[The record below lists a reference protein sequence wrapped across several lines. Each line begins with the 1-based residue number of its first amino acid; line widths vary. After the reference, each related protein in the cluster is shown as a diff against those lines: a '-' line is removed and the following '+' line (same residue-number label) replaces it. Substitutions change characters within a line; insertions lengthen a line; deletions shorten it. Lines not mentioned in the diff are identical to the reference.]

1 MKKTMK
7 KIMLNTLIGLGIF
20 ATLLSLLMYLGVLG
34 SYQNIMTQIATIFFP
49 MVAGPVLIAMVVIF
63 LVAILIIWKNY
74 RQKNKQHKGMV
85 VLALMSFTALLFG
98 TVEWQQSKSIV
109 EANGGELTL
118 LGDKTIPMT
127 AEPDSYETYATKDGQ
142 DLTVSIYKN
151 DESIDQKV
159 QPTFVYIHGG
169 GWSSGDSESMSGF
182 LKGMANR
189 GYVVFS
195 INYRLATD
203 EDPTWEKATEDIA
216 DAMNWIKTNASNYGG
231 DSSRLILSGE
241 SAGGHLMLLYTGLV
255 TEGKLN
261 APKPNAV
268 GVMYPAIDLKWT
280 SKNGRYLSTDPIPNI
295 VEKYIGGNL
304 TEYQDRL
311 AAVETRN
318 YISKEL
324 PPIYIIHGE
333 KDTLVTV
340 TGSEDYVEQVKAAG
354 GQAELVSLPYSNHG
368 VNLQASV
375 TLVTNFL
382 ETIDGLSVKK

>member
-1 MKKTMK
+1 
-7 KIMLNTLIGLGIF
+7 ML
-20 ATLLSLLMYLGVLG
+20 
-34 SYQNIMTQIATIFFP
+34 
-49 MVAGPVLIAMVVIF
+49 
-63 LVAILIIWKNY
+63 
-74 RQKNKQHKGMV
+74 
-85 VLALMSFTALLFG
+85 
-98 TVEWQQSKSIV
+98 
-109 EANGGELTL
+109 
-118 LGDKTIPMT
+118 
-127 AEPDSYETYATKDGQ
+127 
-142 DLTVSIYKN
+142 
-151 DESIDQKV
+151 
-159 QPTFVYIHGG
+159 VYIHGG
-169 GWSSGDSESMSGF
+169 GWASGDSESQSGF
-182 LKGMANR
+182 LRGMANR

-216 DAMNWIKTNASNYGG
+216 DAMNWIKANASNYGG

-241 SAGGHLMLLYTGLV
+241 SAGGHLALLYTGLV
-255 TEGKLN
+255 TNGQLN
-261 APKPNAV
+261 TPKPNAV

-280 SKNGRYLSTDPIPNI
+280 SKNGRYLSTEPIPNI

-311 AAVETRN
+311 AAVDPLN

-340 TGSEDYVEQVKAAG
+340 TGSEDYVEQVKAAS

-375 TLVTNFL
+375 SLITNFA
-382 ETIDGLSVKK
+382 ESIDGLSVNK

>member
-1 MKKTMK
+1 MKKF
-7 KIMLNTLIGLGIF
+7 IMNTLVSIGMF
-20 ATLLSLLMYLGVLG
+20 VTFLSLIIYIGVLG
-34 SYQNIMTQIATIFFP
+34 NYQTIISQIATVLFP
-49 MVAGPVLIAMVVIF
+49 LVAGPVLIAVVFIF
-63 LVAILIIWKNY
+63 FLAMLALWKNY
-74 RQKNKQHKGMV
+74 RQKNKQHKGLV
-85 VLALMSFTALLFG
+85 ILALMSSFALLFG
-98 TVEWQQSKSIV
+98 TVEWQQSKKIV
-109 EANGGELTL
+109 EDNGGELTL
-118 LGDKTIPMT
+118 LGDTSIPLT
-127 AEPDSYETYATKDGQ
+127 AKPDGYKTYANKENK
-142 DLTVSIYKN
+142 DLTVSIYEN
-151 DESIDQKV
+151 GESYGDKP
-159 QPTFVYIHGG
+159 QPILVYIHGG
-169 GWSSGDSESMSGF
+169 GWASGDSESQSGF
-182 LKGMANR
+182 LRGMANR

-216 DAMNWIKTNASNYGG
+216 DAMNWIKANASNYGG

-241 SAGGHLMLLYTGLV
+241 SAGGHLALLYTGLV
-255 TEGKLN
+255 TNGQLN
-261 APKPNAV
+261 TPKPNAV

-280 SKNGRYLSTDPIPNI
+280 SKNGRYLSTEPIPNI

-311 AAVETRN
+311 AAVDPLN

-375 TLVTNFL
+375 SLITNFA
-382 ETIDGLSVKK
+382 ESIDGLSVNK